1 MPKLIISP
9 TAREDL
15 KEIKNY
21 IAEDNKST
29 ALAYIRMLHG
39 KCKKLADSPKIG
51 VQYGALRK
59 FPVGNY
65 LIFYRE
71 QKNKTRLLL
80 LSRDWTKIY
89 LGRIC

>member
-15 KEIKNY
+15 KEIRDY

-29 ALAYIRMLHG
+29 ALAYIKMLHG

-71 QKNKTRLLL
+71 QKKHIEIVRVLHAN
-80 LSRDWTKIY
+80 RDINALMK
-89 LGRIC
+89 